1 VDHPDVDSG
10 DVAAPPGIAETPPV
24 AAVPSPQPSAQELT
38 LLTPPRVGQPDVE
51 SGNEMPMPREAARR
65 LARFLDEVRVE
76 RATPLIAS
84 PPRQRVRAKRPLL
97 VQHRS
102 TWTAAQPLAHIPA
115 SQRGEV
121 LLKQRLGIAPPAA
134 TASPAPKGILDDLRS
149 GTLSSRHV
157 EALDTLFPAFNGRAC
172 ELFVEDP

>member
-102 TWTAAQPLAHIPA
+102 TWTAAQPLAQP
-115 SQRGEV
+115 
-121 LLKQRLGIAPPAA
+121 LGIAPPAA

-149 GTLSSRHV
+149 GTLSSRQV
-157 EALDTLFPAFNGRAC
+157 EALDALFPAFNGRAC
-172 ELFVEDP
+172 ELFVDDP